1 LDTVSALKRYFEG
14 AEQEPIIWFD
24 MFSVSQHQSDNRPFD
39 WWNTAFLTAVGSI
52 GNVLMLMQPFGDAQT
67 QTPAWTT
74 LTRVWCVF
82 ELYACE
88 STMGKFEV
96 TMTKEMADRF
106 HAEIRADV
114 MSVVRTLRAI
124 DCAQSTASKV
134 EDRNSVFEV
143 ISKIIGFPMLNTIAI
158 RVVERW
164 IYSVLVTELAG
175 ADNESL
181 ISMLGI
187 MRSIATTSLQSCV
200 HRLGVNHAETEY
212 LRKVLARI
220 DRAHGNLEFRRELLA
235 KGWMALEA
243 EDRATTEKAMK
254 LVAQEQIEQMEAKH
268 DEMRLSLEAE
278 ERKALEEQ
286 RRMAKEA
293 EDAERWR
300 AEEELRKKAEE
311 RKALE
316 EQRRRAE
323 EEQRRRAKEAEE
335 AAKRRA
341 EEEQRRRAK
350 EAEEAERRRAEEE
363 VTAAAAGKDRP
374 QKLYCCCVS

>member
-1 LDTVSALKRYFEG
+1 
-14 AEQEPIIWFD
+14 
-24 MFSVSQHQSDNRPFD
+24 
-39 WWNTAFLTAVGSI
+39 
-52 GNVLMLMQPFGDAQT
+52 MQPFGDAQT

-134 EDRNSVFEV
+134 EDRNRVFKV
-143 ISKIIGFPMLNTIAI
+143 IAKTIGFPMLNSIAI

-164 IYSVLVTELAG
+164 IYSVLVAELA
-175 ADNESL
+175 DRESESL
-181 ISMLGI
+181 INTLGT

-212 LRKVLARI
+212 SRKVLARI

-254 LVAQEQIEQMEAKH
+254 LMVKEQIEQMEAKH

-278 ERKALEEQ
+278 EQKALEEQ
-286 RRMAKEA
+286 RRRAKEV
-293 EDAERWR
+293 EDAERHR

-311 RKALE
+311 
-316 EQRRRAE
+316 EQRS
-323 EEQRRRAKEAEE
+323 RAKEAEDVM
-335 AAKRRA
+335 RRA
-341 EEEQRRRAK
+341 A
-350 EAEEAERRRAEEE
+350 AVA
-363 VTAAAAGKDRP
+363 VAAAEIHGQP
-374 QKLYCCCVS
+374 NSHCCCVS